1 MPRCLPR
8 CLQRQVRA
16 EYAIGP
22 RDSAYICLGLC
33 IASGSTRFWLQ
44 MILVPKV
51 PAVAGSLLVVACMRL
66 ACWFQESAWPTGCAI
81 IFAIVPF
88 VVVVVV
94 TAMRTIQAQIQGPS
108 QGLRA
113 SLKLVRNVFPS
124 ALVLGACFCGLR

>member
-16 EYAIGP
+16 DYAIGP

-94 TAMRTIQAQIQGPS
+94 VVMTCYGHFIQVYEMGVYPTHFIYPEGGGIHMR
-108 QGLRA
+108 GLIL
-113 SLKLVRNVFPS
+113 SSF
-124 ALVLGACFCGLR
+124 FY